1 MWTCPVCDTEVDG
14 GLCTECGFD
23 RSTDLTRA
31 PTFCIPARMPEAPSA
46 LRAKLEA
53 ARKAAAHDPLEE
65 AAGKIRMLTERLTEC
80 YRQKIAPVVDK
91 PAVSYKQLL
100 ECAEL
105 FCDLQEMTELWEMIF
120 HGAKRRA
127 EENAKAAVERK
138 LSMAEG
144 GHSPLYEVLSDYNQ
158 FARRIEHNGR
168 IPEAERTE
176 IVARMDLDVESVTE
190 RWVREYDRRFRQRFD
205 PERIAEYEQF
215 YNKDFQNSSILRYST
230 ELLQKYL
237 AASTG
242 MIDVLL
248 DFVKGG
254 CLINNY
260 YADGT
265 GILTR
270 TQLKPENASEQ
281 KRIERSLYSYWADTD
296 AVQKNIWMWDE
307 IRWLVE
313 RPSKKNRQDFQEKDT
328 KSFLFWERAAENQ
341 NMNPIWLM
349 LEKRSV
355 LLTNGMLTRS
365 LAENDRYW
373 TDDCL
378 NSMISWCEACVQN
391 GKAEA
396 KGVLEILKK
405 EREHRAEQ
413 LEANRKR
420 AEKEKKEREK
430 PREETKKGGF
440 WSRWIERGS

>member
-65 AAGKIRMLTERLTEC
+65 AAGKIRMLTERLTKF
-80 YRQKIAPVVDK
+80 YRREIAPVVDD
-91 PAVSYKQLL
+91 PDVSYQQLL

-144 GHSPLYEVLSDYNQ
+144 GHSPLYVVLEDYNK

-176 IVARMDLDVESVTE
+176 IVARLDQDVKSVTE
-190 RWVREYDRRFRQRFD
+190 RWVREYDRRFRQDFD
-205 PERIAEYEQF
+205 PERMAEYEQF
-215 YNKDFQNSSILRYST
+215 YNKDFQTSSLLRYSAK
-230 ELLQKYL
+230 LLQKYL

-248 DFVKGG
+248 EFVEGG
-254 CLINNY
+254 CLFITY
-260 YADGT
+260 DSDGA
-265 GILTR
+265 GIRKR
-270 TQLKPENASEQ
+270 TQLKPENAAEQ
-281 KRIERSLYSYWADTD
+281 KRIERSLYSYWADTE
-296 AVQKNIWMWDE
+296 AVQRNIWMQNE
-307 IRWLVE
+307 IRRLDE
-313 RPSKKNRQDFQEKDT
+313 RASKKDIQDFREKDT
-328 KSFLFWERAAENQ
+328 KSFLFWERAARIRM
-341 NMNPIWLM
+341 MNPIWLM
-349 LEKRSV
+349 LEKGSV
-355 LLTNGMLTRS
+355 LLTDKVIMRS
-365 LAENDRYW
+365 LAVNDCYW
-373 TDDCL
+373 TDERLD
-378 NSMISWCEACVQN
+378 SMISWCEECIRN
-391 GKAEA
+391 GKAGA
-396 KGVLEILKK
+396 KGPLEILKK
-405 EREHRAEQ
+405 EREIRAE
-413 LEANRKR
+413 LMESNRKQ

-440 WSRWIERGS
+440 WSRWIERRS